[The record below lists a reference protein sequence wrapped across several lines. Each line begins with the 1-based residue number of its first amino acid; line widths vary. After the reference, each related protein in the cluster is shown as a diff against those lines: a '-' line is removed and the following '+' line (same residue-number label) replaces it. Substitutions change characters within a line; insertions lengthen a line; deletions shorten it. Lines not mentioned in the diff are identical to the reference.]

1 MTLKDNLYWYK
12 ATITD
17 IHDGDTIRVDL
28 DKGLTDWNMGKYVR
42 FARINAPELLTVPL
56 STLGTVMNKTPD
68 KLPNQAGLDSK
79 AYLESLLKDQKEV
92 YLRTN
97 KTENY
102 GRLLAEVYR
111 ITDGLN
117 LNDAMVQA
125 GFAVYV
131 KY

>member
-1 MTLKDNLYWYK
+1 MTLKNDKLYWYK

-17 IHDGDTIRVDL
+17 IHDGDTIKVDL

-42 FARINAPELLTVPL
+42 FARINAPELTI
-56 STLGTVMNKTPD
+56 D
-68 KLPNQAGLDSK
+68 KLPNQPGLDSK
-79 AYLESLLKDQKEV
+79 AYLQELLKDQKEV
-92 YLRTN
+92 LLRTN

-111 ITDGLN
+111 ITDELN

-125 GFAVYV
+125 GYAVYV